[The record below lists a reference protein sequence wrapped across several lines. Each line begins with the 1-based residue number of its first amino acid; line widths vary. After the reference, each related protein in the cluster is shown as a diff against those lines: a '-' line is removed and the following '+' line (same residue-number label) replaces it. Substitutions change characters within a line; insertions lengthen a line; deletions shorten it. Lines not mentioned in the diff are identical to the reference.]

1 MLPITTTMRFWTVRC
16 SLVLAFLLGAGCV
29 GLRQPQVFSPSTG
42 SIEGVVWDESSSI
55 ADAHILL
62 EQNGR
67 IVATARTGESERFQF
82 DRLPH
87 GDYLVLIAS
96 DGFVP
101 ALRRVTVRDRP
112 IRLLVALDE
121 ARPLDTG
128 PVPNARVH
136 SPNAAGATIP
146 PPSALGAWPTNTRI
160 APSSPDPFRLTAAV
174 RTSTLGGLV
183 DSVSFIHVRS
193 LLTRFRILPMFDAI
207 RTDELLNYFNFKY
220 PEPRWGEPISITTE
234 IGPCPWTPDHRLA
247 LVGLRARPI
256 ADWGAKPRRIVLVL
270 DHAAGQDAPF
280 RQSMLRAALRSFVDT
295 LRDEDRLA
303 IVIHGGGLVL
313 PSTPGSGR
321 AQIHHAIE
329 FFQGGG
335 PSFSAMGVPL
345 AYEVAREHFAPWAT
359 NRVVLATDDRLD
371 ENLQNQAELL
381 ELVAQEQQRG
391 IDLSVLDIGTGT
403 LREEETVKTLV
414 ERGSAR
420 YSYVESVPDALRA
433 LVVEGGGVFQTTAT
447 DVSFQVE
454 FNPAHVAAW
463 KLIGYQNR
471 TPDDSVE
478 ENDRGGG
485 RELVSGDSV
494 TALYE
499 IVPVKSSLPR
509 ALVGEFP
516 IHINQLGVQ
525 PPSPAADG
533 SRELFTVKVRY
544 TPSSSSRSRLLT
556 HAAREGGSRQR
567 VQLAANVAEFAQLL
581 IDGDTSPSRWR
592 ALGQRVDHAEPAFD
606 SPDQNDLSSL
616 VRLAAHS
623 MQRYPLQ
630 TKNHLY
636 RQMPDGREWTTE
648 NVNLDVVD
656 VGRYCADPARHW
668 ETCQRDGQL
677 YTWPTAFEACEALG
691 PGWRLPT
698 NEDWRLLAKSA
709 GGVRDDSSDQG
720 AKAYAALVNRGRAG
734 FNVALAGGRTA
745 DGQYEHVGAHGFYW
759 TATERDANRAWFY
772 DFGGSKMLSRHSDG
786 EKTRAL
792 SVRCVRN

>member
-1 MLPITTTMRFWTVRC
+1 MRFWTVRC
-16 SLVLAFLLGAGCV
+16 SLVLASWLCTGCV

-42 SIEGVVWDESSSI
+42 SIEGVVWNESSSI

-67 IVATARTGESERFQF
+67 IVATARTGDNERFQF

-96 DGFVP
+96 DGYVP
-101 ALRRVTVRDRP
+101 ALRRVTVRDPP
-112 IRLLVALDE
+112 IRLLIALAE

-128 PVPNARVH
+128 PGPNGRVH
-136 SPNAAGATIP
+136 ASSPSGNSTLP
-146 PPSALGAWPTNTRI
+146 QPSGLGAWPVYPRS
-160 APSSPDPFRLTAAV
+160 APRWPDPFRLTTAV
-174 RTSTLGGLV
+174 RTSMFGAHV
-183 DSVSFIHVRS
+183 DSASFIYVRS

-220 PEPRWGEPISITTE
+220 PEPRWGEPVSITTE
-234 IGPCPWTPDHRLA
+234 IGPCPWTPEHRLA

-256 ADWGAKPRRIVLVL
+256 DHWGAKPRRIVLVI
-270 DHAAGQDAPF
+270 DHGAGQSVPF
-280 RQSMLRAALRSFVDT
+280 RQSMLKAALRSFVDT

-335 PSFSAMGVPL
+335 PSFRAMGVPL
-345 AYEVAREHFAPWAT
+345 AYEVAREHFASWGT
-359 NRVVLATDDRLD
+359 NRVIVVAGDRLD
-371 ENLQNQAELL
+371 QNVQPQAELL
-381 ELVAQEQQRG
+381 ELIARDRQRG
-391 IDLSVLDIGTGT
+391 IELSILDVGPGT
-403 LREEETVKTLV
+403 LREESTVKTIV
-414 ERGSAR
+414 EGGAAR
-420 YSYVESVPDALRA
+420 YSYVESVSQALRV
-433 LVVEGGGVFQTTAT
+433 LVTEGGGTFQTVAT

-454 FNPAHVAAW
+454 FNPATVAAW

-471 TPDDSVE
+471 DSDESPFDDE
-478 ENDRGGG
+478 RGGG
-485 RELVSGDSV
+485 RELVTGDSV

-499 IVPVKSSLPR
+499 IVPAGKPLPR
-509 ALVGEFP
+509 ALVGEIP
-516 IHINQLGVQ
+516 MHVNRLDV
-525 PPSPAADG
+525 PPVPPATASGD
-533 SRELFTVKVRY
+533 ELFTVKVRY
-544 TPSSSSRSRLLT
+544 TSPSSSTSWLLT
-556 HAAREGGSRQR
+556 RAARDVGSHHR

-592 ALGQRVDHAEPAFD
+592 ALSDRVDGAEPAFD
-606 SPDQNDLSSL
+606 SPDQNELSSL
-616 VRLAAHS
+616 VTLAAR
-623 MQRYPLQ
+623 MMRGYPLQ
-630 TKNHLY
+630 TKSHLY

-648 NVNLDVVD
+648 NVNLEVLD
-656 VGRYCADPARHW
+656 VGSYCADPARHW